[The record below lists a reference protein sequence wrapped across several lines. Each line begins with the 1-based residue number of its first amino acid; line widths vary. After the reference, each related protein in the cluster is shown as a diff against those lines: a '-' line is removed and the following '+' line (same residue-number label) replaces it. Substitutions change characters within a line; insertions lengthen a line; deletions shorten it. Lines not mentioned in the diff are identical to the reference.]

1 MVPPSSHGISRVPRY
16 FGYRSPTHLFV
27 YRSLTLYG
35 QPSHA
40 VRLKLV
46 VLNAVLNPARIAP
59 HGLAFS
65 AFARHYLR
73 NLG

>member
-16 FGYRSPTHLFV
+16 SGYRSSTFV
-27 YRSLTLYG
+27 FAYGSLTLSG

-40 VRLKLV
+40 VRLTIV
-46 VLNAVLNPARIAP
+46 VLNAVQNPARIAP
-59 HGLAFS
+59 HGLASS

>member
-1 MVPPSSHGISRVPRY
+1 MVPPSSHRISRVLRY
-16 FGYRSPTHLFV
+16 FGYRSSTRPFV

-46 VLNAVLNPARIAP
+46 VLNAVLNPQRIAP
-59 HGLAFS
+59 LGLAFS

>member
-16 FGYRSPTHLFV
+16 FGYRSPAFVFV
-27 YRSLTLYG
+27 YRSLTFSG

-40 VRLKLV
+40 VRLTIT